1 MGDKLYAVAAGDY
14 NYYDDYEIVALCT
27 SKTKAE
33 EIAQRLVKER
43 YSEIV
48 TVEEYDNADNCDID
62 VYRVVFEH
70 DNYKLRCCALEI
82 GKHDAKEFEII
93 QDETDYLNTYR
104 VKVHANSRAEAIK
117 AARDKL
123 TEYKAREFGLNGKA
137 GKI

>member
-33 EIAQRLVKER
+33 EIAQRLSGE
-43 YSEIV
+43 YAEIV

-62 VYRVVFEH
+62 VYSVAFDRNSKVSVCS
-70 DNYKLRCCALEI
+70 LSV
-82 GKHDAKEFEII
+82 GKHDEKEFEIVYDKWDYI
-93 QDETDYLNTYR
+93 ETYA

-123 TEYKAREFGLNGKA
+123 TEYKAR
-137 GKI
+137 

>member
-33 EIAQRLVKER
+33 EIAQRLSGE
-43 YSEIV
+43 YAEIV

-62 VYRVVFEH
+62 VYSVAFDR
-70 DNYKLRCCALEI
+70 NYKVSVCSLSV
-82 GKHDAKEFEII
+82 GKHDEKEFEIVYDKWDYI
-93 QDETDYLNTYR
+93 ETYA

-123 TEYKAREFGLNGKA
+123 TEYKAREFGLNEREGE
-137 GKI
+137 I

>member
-33 EIAQRLVKER
+33 EISQRLNGE
-43 YSEIV
+43 YAEIV

-70 DNYKLRCCALEI
+70 DNYKLRCCELEI

-93 QDETDYLNTYR
+93 QDKTDYLNTYR
-104 VKVHANSRAEAIK
+104 VKVHANSRSEAIK

-123 TEYKAREFGLNGKA
+123 TEYKAREFGLNEKVGE
-137 GKI
+137 I